1 MNLLKNLN
9 NNFLKNKKNL
19 YLFLFLISLL
29 SRILISYYYG
39 DRSLEN
45 EWTKLVN
52 NLYNYNVLAF
62 LKFGDLLVP
71 NLWMPPVY
79 AYFIYLHA
87 LIFGMNDNLAIYIII
102 TQILISS
109 FTSIIFYKILSH
121 FFSNKT
127 CFFGAILF
135 SIFPLIVYS
144 AGQISSVTVYLFL
157 LLIFILLTLTL
168 MKEGSKNI
176 YWNFVTIGL
185 IAGIL
190 ILTRRDFVLIYFFTL
205 IYSFLIFKISI
216 KKILLILLVTSLTIS
231 PYVIR
236 NYISFDKLIIHSGF
250 GYNLWKAYNPKAKV
264 EGYYEESDELK
275 YKISL
280 VKKDIFY
287 RINEDKIYLE
297 EAKKFIIKNPQE
309 TATLFLKRLFSIF
322 FIDLD
327 SSQKNYYNFFHIAPN
342 IFIAIFSILGL
353 ITFDKKK
360 TKLSYLILIMMILI
374 TVYSLFALLPRY
386 KIYIIPFQILLSLNF
401 IEFFLKKLNK
411 NY

>member
-29 SRILISYYYG
+29 SRILISYYYC

-157 LLIFILLTLTL
+157 LLIFILITLSL

-176 YWNFVTIGL
+176 YWNFATIGL
-185 IAGIL
+185 VAGIL

-216 KKILLILLVTSLTIS
+216 KKILLILMITSLTIS
-231 PYVIR
+231 PYLIR
-236 NYISFDKLIIHSGF
+236 NYISFDRLIIHSGF

-275 YKISL
+275 HKISL

-309 TATLFLKRLFSIF
+309 AATLFLKRLFSIF

-342 IFIAIFSILGL
+342 IFIAILAILGL
-353 ITFDKKK
+353 VTFDKKN

-401 IEFFLKKLNK
+401 IEYFLKKLNK

>member
-62 LKFGDLLVP
+62 LTFGDLLVP

-87 LIFGMNDNLAIYIII
+87 LIFGINDNLSIYIIV

-109 FTSIIFYKILSH
+109 LTSIIFYKILSH

-157 LLIFILLTLTL
+157 LLIFILMTLSL

-176 YWNFVTIGL
+176 YWNFATIGL

-216 KKILLILLVTSLTIS
+216 KKILLILMITSITIS
-231 PYVIR
+231 PYLIR

-264 EGYYEESDELK
+264 EGYYVESDELK
-275 YKISL
+275 HKISL

-342 IFIAIFSILGL
+342 IFIAILAILGL
-353 ITFDKKK
+353 VTFDKKN

-401 IEFFLKKLNK
+401 IEYFLKKLNK